1 MINFNVVKIRL
12 KNVLNGTTDM
22 VIKYNGFKSNTKIPR
37 NEELI
42 AEAIKKIPF
51 SVKGSWKN
59 KLEKMEKMD
68 NHVLS
73 KKYQNEL
80 NG

>member
-51 SVKGSWKN
+51 SVKGS
-59 KLEKMEKMD
+59 
-68 NHVLS
+68 
-73 KKYQNEL
+73 
-80 NG
+80 